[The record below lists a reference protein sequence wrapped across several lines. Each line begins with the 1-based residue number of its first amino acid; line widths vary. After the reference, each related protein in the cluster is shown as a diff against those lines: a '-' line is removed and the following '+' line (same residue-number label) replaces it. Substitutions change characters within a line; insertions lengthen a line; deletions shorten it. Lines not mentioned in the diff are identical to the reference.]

1 MATKENNMKRIA
13 KFILAYITMCAIGI
27 TPILTLA
34 ALECNLDPNGGWTCL
49 NGNFPGYTVDQSFAM
64 MCTLLAFCVAAGVRT
79 LIRFDDRFNLC
90 AN

>member
-1 MATKENNMKRIA
+1 MATKESNMKRIA

-79 LIRFDDRFNLC
+79 LIRFDDRFDLC
-90 AN
+90 AD